1 MSIFVFLI
9 RLTFVYLC
17 FPYSSDFCLSLFS
30 LFVWFLVCII
40 SFSYCLTFFRPPYKK
55 SKARL
60 HPAKKFCCLYCNIL
74 LDAFSAYRK
83 KEERPRNFLRQKRR
97 RKVHAAAAH
106 PYIRPKKRRFRAKRL
121 SLKIYFT
128 PRSFLNLWSA
138 RRENS
143 LIICTSFA
151 IYGRPLK
158 RYRSCWN
165 FVKSLSPLYSGS
177 AISLK

>member
-1 MSIFVFLI
+1 MGTALFLRSFLFVFLFF
-9 RLTFVYLC
+9 RFFVYLC
-17 FPYSSDFCLSLFS
+17 FPYLSGFLSVLLVFLIVWLFS
-30 LFVWFLVCII
+30 VRR
-40 SFSYCLTFFRPPYKK
+40 TKK

-74 LDAFSAYRK
+74 LDAFSVYRK

-128 PRSFLNLWSA
+128 PCSFLNLWSA